1 MKERGE
7 GWGMRL
13 EGIDQRWQQEGAA
26 ILSGFKEWRLQH
38 PRATLS
44 EIEAALD
51 ERWAVA
57 RARILEDA
65 ALASAATDLRAL
77 PEAERP
83 RCRACGALMAV
94 RGPAERHLTTTYAQP
109 LTLRRHYAVCAACDQ
124 ALFPPG

>member
-1 MKERGE
+1 
-7 GWGMRL
+7 MRL
-13 EGIDQRWQQEGAA
+13 EGVDQRWQEEAAA

-57 RARILEDA
+57 RARLLADA
-65 ALASAATDLRAL
+65 AVASAAADLAAL
-77 PEAERP
+77 PEGERP
-83 RCRACGALMAV
+83 RCPHCGAVMAL
-94 RGPAERHLTTTYAQP
+94 RGPEARHLTTTREQP
-109 LTLRRHYAVCAACDQ
+109 LTLRRHYAVCAACDE